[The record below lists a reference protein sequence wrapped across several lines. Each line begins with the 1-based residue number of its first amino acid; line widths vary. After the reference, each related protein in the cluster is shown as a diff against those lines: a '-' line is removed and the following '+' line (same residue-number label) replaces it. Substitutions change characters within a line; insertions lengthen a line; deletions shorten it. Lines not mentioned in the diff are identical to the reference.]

1 MADKESNAG
10 FKTKRTHGTNDV
22 AEKILLNR
30 NEVFADVVNGC
41 LFDGRRAIKAG
52 MLENAQPES
61 AFTEDGSIHSEYRDV
76 SKYLNLN
83 GKTFRIMLIGIEN
96 QSHPDRRMA
105 ARTLC
110 YDAAGYIEQFSQG
123 ARLYPVVTIV
133 LYYGKE
139 KWNYP
144 QNLLGE
150 LDLKNVPCEIKDRIN
165 DYQMRAFFDIGHMP
179 IAELRRR
186 FKSAFYFV
194 AEYFSQINRGEEA
207 HPSQNKVTIKDAR
220 LVLRMLKAM
229 SGGDPAFEEV
239 INSIA
244 KKNENEVE
252 TMGSILTP
260 YYQHKLDNAVKKN
273 SQEVKEKETI
283 TYAKNVMKSLNL
295 PAEKALEL
303 LGVPEADR
311 PKYLQLLQAEKAH
324 K

>member
-96 QSHPDRRMA
+96 QSHPDMRMA
-105 ARTLC
+105 A
-110 YDAAGYIEQFSQG
+110 
-123 ARLYPVVTIV
+123 
-133 LYYGKE
+133 
-139 KWNYP
+139 
-144 QNLLGE
+144 
-150 LDLKNVPCEIKDRIN
+150 RIN

-229 SGGDPAFEEV
+229 SGGDPAC
-239 INSIA
+239 
-244 KKNENEVE
+244 
-252 TMGSILTP
+252 
-260 YYQHKLDNAVKKN
+260 QW
-273 SQEVKEKETI
+273 
-283 TYAKNVMKSLNL
+283 
-295 PAEKALEL
+295 
-303 LGVPEADR
+303 
-311 PKYLQLLQAEKAH
+311 
-324 K
+324 

>member
-1 MADKESNAG
+1 MADKESNAD

-83 GKTFRIMLIGIEN
+83 GK
-96 QSHPDRRMA
+96 
-105 ARTLC
+105 
-110 YDAAGYIEQFSQG
+110 
-123 ARLYPVVTIV
+123 
-133 LYYGKE
+133 E

-144 QNLLGE
+144 QNRLGE

-229 SGGDPAFEEV
+229 SGGDPAC
-239 INSIA
+239 
-244 KKNENEVE
+244 
-252 TMGSILTP
+252 
-260 YYQHKLDNAVKKN
+260 QW
-273 SQEVKEKETI
+273 
-283 TYAKNVMKSLNL
+283 
-295 PAEKALEL
+295 
-303 LGVPEADR
+303 
-311 PKYLQLLQAEKAH
+311 
-324 K
+324 